1 MHPLVESLNKEF
13 QSCIS
18 DILQGNEPKRELSFI
33 NKLQEIEKI
42 LQQENPNE
50 VNFLKIN

>member
-18 DILQGNEPKRELSFI
+18 DILQGNEPKRESSFI
-33 NKLQEIEKI
+33 DKLQEIEKI

-50 VNFLKIN
+50 VNLSK